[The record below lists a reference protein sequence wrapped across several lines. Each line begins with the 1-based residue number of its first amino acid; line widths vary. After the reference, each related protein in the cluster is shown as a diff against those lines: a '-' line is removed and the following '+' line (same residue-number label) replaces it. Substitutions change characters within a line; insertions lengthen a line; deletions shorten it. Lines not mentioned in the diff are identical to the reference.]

1 MRKPPSGTPHS
12 WGCHAKPLRR
22 DGRLVLPREIPAE
35 HVTRLPDE
43 VEREWAARYPDG
55 RVYPWGAEY
64 RAGCANIDE
73 KVGPYYLGPVT
84 AVGLYPHGVQS
95 SLGLYDLS
103 RNVSE
108 WCQTNWSEEGYR
120 ADNGP
125 ESVGHRVVR
134 GGHYLNGA
142 NFARAAS
149 RTWGDPDPDDHYDPK
164 HGFRL
169 VIGPPLRARSG
180 QAYADA
186 LRWRQEHGWVDGRPP
201 HSS

>member
-1 MRKPPSGTPHS
+1 LARATETSIETAAVIERALAETDPAEAYAYACWLEAP
-12 WGCHAKPLRR
+12 RR

-35 HVTRLPDE
+35 HVIRLPDE

-103 RNVSE
+103 GNVSE

-120 ADNGP
+120 ADNDP
-125 ESVGHRVVR
+125 RV
-134 GGHYLNGA
+134 
-142 NFARAAS
+142 
-149 RTWGDPDPDDHYDPK
+149 
-164 HGFRL
+164 
-169 VIGPPLRARSG
+169 LRHWPGVS
-180 QAYADA
+180 
-186 LRWRQEHGWVDGRPP
+186 
-201 HSS
+201 